1 MGLRAPGSASLHDAQ
16 RKAILNNIPDQAW
29 LKDASCRYI
38 AVNDAYVVARG
49 VPERKILGRLPSDVW
64 PPELADKYLRTDRAV
79 LETGRRKR
87 YEEQRPDRRGQLRW
101 YETIK
106 MPVRNARGKLIG
118 TVGISRDITDRKRA
132 ERRHYAD
139 APRDAERARRSSAS
153 RLHGPPPA
161 NAR

>member
-1 MGLRAPGSASLHDAQ
+1 
-16 RKAILNNIPDQAW
+16 
-29 LKDASCRYI
+29 
-38 AVNDAYVVARG
+38 VNDAYVVARG